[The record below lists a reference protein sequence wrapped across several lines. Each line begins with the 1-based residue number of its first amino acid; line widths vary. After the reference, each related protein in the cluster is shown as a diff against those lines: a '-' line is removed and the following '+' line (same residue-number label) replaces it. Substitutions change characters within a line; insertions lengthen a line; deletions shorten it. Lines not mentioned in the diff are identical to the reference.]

1 MHPLVKKAR
10 NHLRKITPAPW
21 GTDGELIGSELTID
35 GPGITSYRYG
45 IANMNTDDY
54 AEEDALD
61 GESYGDDEPWR
72 PYDQMLAD
80 AKFIAAAPTL
90 VKRLAKA
97 LDQAGDDI
105 ARQIWD
111 EEQRLQAVINDDP
124 LNTHLHGIMRGL
136 HIARDVAKGERPMDI
151 GGH

>member
-10 NHLRKITPAPW
+10 NHLKKITPAPW
-21 GTDGELIGSELTID
+21 GTDGELIGSELTVD
-35 GPGITSYRYG
+35 RTGVTSYRYG
-45 IANMNTDDY
+45 IAEMRTDDY
-54 AEEDALD
+54 ADEFAYE
-61 GESYGDDEPWR
+61 GEYDDDDQVWR

-97 LDQAGDDI
+97 LDEAGDDI

-111 EEQRLQAVINDDP
+111 EEQRLQAVIVNDP

-136 HIARDVAKGERPMDI
+136 HIARDIAKGEH
-151 GGH
+151 GGG